1 MAASHHQNVIGN
13 HNLSHLSKNNS
24 HKNSSSITGKEIV
37 TGVDFYKEVISSD
50 EKRRN
55 RTQVRRG
62 VRNGAVLLLSNY
74 KPKDFGNAQIDLTV
88 DGGQH
93 LRSPGEDPPK
103 ISNKNIE
110 QIFKDPV
117 FDHKTQIRK
126 LQSRNRRELVGN
138 VESSIRTIENKLVDP
153 RNYKQFFWT
162 PDMEVFGF
170 GTVTQ
175 IKATTDALQSEP
187 VKYTMVNR

>member
-1 MAASHHQNVIGN
+1 MKQSEV
-13 HNLSHLSKNNS
+13 
-24 HKNSSSITGKEIV
+24 V
-37 TGVDFYKEVISSD
+37 TGIEFYKDYIKNED
-50 EKRRN
+50 KRRH
-55 RTQVRRG
+55 RSHARKAT
-62 VRNGAVLLLSNY
+62 RNGAVLLLSNY

-93 LRSPGEDPPK
+93 LRSPGEEPPK

-138 VESSIRTIENKLVDP
+138 VESSIRNIEEKLVDP

-162 PDMEVFGF
+162 PDLELFGF
-170 GTVTQ
+170 GTVRQ
-175 IKATTDALQSEP
+175 IKATTDALQVQP
-187 VKYTMVNR
+187 VQYTKFNM

>member
-1 MAASHHQNVIGN
+1 MANKTTKTFPVQKGG
-13 HNLSHLSKNNS
+13 
-24 HKNSSSITGKEIV
+24 SSITSKGIV
-37 TGVDFYKEVISSD
+37 TGADFYKDVISSE

-55 RTQVRRG
+55 RTQARRG
-62 VRNGAVLLLSNY
+62 MRNGAVLLLSNY

-93 LRSPGEDPPK
+93 LRSPGEEPPK

-138 VESSIRTIENKLVDP
+138 VETSIRQIEQKLVDS

-170 GTVTQ
+170 GTVNQ

-187 VKYTMVNR
+187 VKYSMVNR

>member
-1 MAASHHQNVIGN
+1 MQNP
-13 HNLSHLSKNNS
+13 
-24 HKNSSSITGKEIV
+24 NSSWVDQKTVDETSFEDGVEPSMMFDDLNQTQMTFPPNNAGNKQNKKLKGLDAIAKKTHVSFPVPSDMKKQKQKPSV
-37 TGVDFYKEVISSD
+37 TGADFYKEVLDSD
-50 EKRRN
+50 EKRKHKS
-55 RTQVRRG
+55 QVRRG

-117 FDHKTQIRK
+117 FDHKAQIRK
-126 LQSRNRRELVGN
+126 L
-138 VESSIRTIENKLVDP
+138 
-153 RNYKQFFWT
+153 
-162 PDMEVFGF
+162 
-170 GTVTQ
+170 
-175 IKATTDALQSEP
+175 
-187 VKYTMVNR
+187 

>member
-1 MAASHHQNVIGN
+1 M
-13 HNLSHLSKNNS
+13 
-24 HKNSSSITGKEIV
+24 
-37 TGVDFYKEVISSD
+37 
-50 EKRRN
+50 
-55 RTQVRRG
+55 
-62 VRNGAVLLLSNY
+62 RNGAVLLLSNY

-175 IKATTDALQSEP
+175 IKATTDAL
-187 VKYTMVNR
+187 

>member
-1 MAASHHQNVIGN
+1 M
-13 HNLSHLSKNNS
+13 
-24 HKNSSSITGKEIV
+24 
-37 TGVDFYKEVISSD
+37 
-50 EKRRN
+50 
-55 RTQVRRG
+55 RRG